1 MQITCPNCQFS
12 KDVPEEK
19 IPPRAEQATC
29 PKRRHKFKFRDLSG
43 SFEISEGPE
52 GQNMT
57 QHGESNGEK
66 QPVYEGE
73 HEEEKKEDIWEKLG
87 SMGEDTEQKDE
98 DKKTPDPETS
108 PDIPWEHLER
118 YGFFPG
124 LFNTIKKAMFS
135 PTGFFARMKLT
146 GYVKPLVFYL
156 LLAELQAIAN
166 FIWQMAGLMPAITS
180 QGYAIPGVGIIGLG
194 SAIILILYPIFLTV
208 ILFMV
213 VGFNHLFLVLVR
225 AGAKGF
231 QGTFRAVTYGS
242 APMILAIIPFIG
254 PLLGGIWA
262 MVLTVIGYK
271 NIHQTGYARVFI
283 AMLLPIILAL
293 VLGIILRFSVNL

>member
-12 KDVPEEK
+12 QDVPEEK
-19 IPPRAEQATC
+19 IPPKAEQATC
-29 PKRRHKFKFRDLSG
+29 PKCRHKFKFRDLSG
-43 SFEISEGPE
+43 SFELVEE
-52 GQNMT
+52 LEDQNLT
-57 QHGESNGEK
+57 QDDESTGKK
-66 QPVYEGE
+66 QPVHEGE
-73 HEEEKKEDIWEKLG
+73 HEREKKENIWEKLE
-87 SMGEDTEQKDE
+87 SMGEDTEQKNE
-98 DKKTPDPETS
+98 DKETPAPEAGQ
-108 PDIPWEHLER
+108 DIPWEHLEK

-124 LFNTIKKAMFS
+124 LFSTIKKAMFS
-135 PTGFFARMKLT
+135 PADFFAQMKLT
-146 GYVKPLVFYL
+146 GYAKPLVFYL

-166 FIWQMAGLMPAITS
+166 FIWQMVGLMPAITS

-194 SAIILILYPIFLTV
+194 SAIILILYPILLTV

-225 AGAKGF
+225 AGTKGF

-242 APMILAIIPFIG
+242 APMILAVIPLIG

-271 NIHQTGYARVFI
+271 NIHQTSYAKVFI
-283 AMLLPIILAL
+283 AMLLPIILGL
-293 VLGIILRFSVNL
+293 VLGVILRFSSSF